1 MNPPFKTMLRAQSKD
16 LLIDE
21 EVRRRKSVYLFC
33 VCLLGLGTQILLA
46 RAIKMNLANEGLEA
60 RKKDEEV
67 ATKKRKAEDDKHWEG
82 ALLFFSTCR
91 RTLIFVLLNRQ

>member
-1 MNPPFKTMLRAQSKD
+1 LNPPFKTLLRAQSKE

-21 EVRRRKSVYLFC
+21 EVRRRKSVHLFC
-33 VCLLGLGTQILLA
+33 VCLPGPEAPVLLT

-67 ATKKRKAEDDKHWEG
+67 ANRKRKAEDDKHWEG
-82 ALLFFSTCR
+82 ALWFFSTCR
-91 RTLIFVLLNRQ
+91 PTLIFVPSNR